1 MRGLVIAVIDI
12 GDGSLPTVGGQTLI
26 LRSLPALM
34 HLHLRLVYDR
44 GNGPGFCAEEPLLGA
59 E

>member
-1 MRGLVIAVIDI
+1 MIAVIDI

-44 GNGPGFCAEEPLLGA
+44 GNGPGFCAEEPLLGT